1 MALGSSTFQF
11 AAGAVDD
18 LFSIGGLEA
27 KAAGN
32 RVQAEQY
39 DLARAGALRNEQFTK
54 TSYEIKDF
62 QERRKIYLTLGQQ
75 AADVAASGFEAAGSA
90 LDLLRDSAAQ
100 GALTKAALGQ
110 QGLIEEAGYREQAQ
124 SYELMAK
131 SARMAADAQ
140 EDAADNATWTAA
152 IKGAAAVATLF
163 V

>member
-54 TSYEIKDF
+54 TSYEIMEIF
-62 QERRKIYLTLGQQ
+62 GQIHR
-75 AADVAASGFEAAGSA
+75 SGNTVVLVTHEEDIAKHAHRVVR
-90 LDLLRDSAAQ
+90 LRDGLVETDKR
-100 GALTKAALGQ
+100 GAPTMVTG
-110 QGLIEEAGYREQAQ
+110 
-124 SYELMAK
+124 
-131 SARMAADAQ
+131 
-140 EDAADNATWTAA
+140 
-152 IKGAAAVATLF
+152 
-163 V
+163 